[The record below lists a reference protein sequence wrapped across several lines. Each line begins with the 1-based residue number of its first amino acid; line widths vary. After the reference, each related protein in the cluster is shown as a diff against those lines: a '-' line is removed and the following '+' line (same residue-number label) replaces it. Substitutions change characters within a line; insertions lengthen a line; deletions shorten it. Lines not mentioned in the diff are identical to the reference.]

1 MKWDKKRRKLQ
12 NVEYEPKQIFKGVH
26 FVNGHTNPSIT
37 EIHRLVILHGGQFVS
52 YMVNKSSV
60 THIVCD
66 RLTPRKSI
74 QFKNCRVVKA
84 QWIVDSVAQQTLL
97 DWTLYRLILEVAYD
111 QKKIGFCQ
119 TTDY

>member
-12 NVEYEPKQIFKGVH
+12 NVEYKPKQILKGVQ
-26 FVNGHTNPSIT
+26 FCKWTYESPIT

-66 RLTPRKSI
+66 RLTPRKVFSS
-74 QFKNCRVVKA
+74 K
-84 QWIVDSVAQQTLL
+84 IVAL
-97 DWTLYRLILEVAYD
+97 
-111 QKKIGFCQ
+111 
-119 TTDY
+119 

>member
-1 MKWDKKRRKLQ
+1 MNLVIMPLISILKIETTKQDEEYVKWDKKRRKLQ
-12 NVEYEPKQIFKGVH
+12 NVEYEPKQILKGVL
-26 FVNGHTNPSIT
+26 FCNGHTNPSIT

-84 QWIVDSVAQQTLL
+84 QWIVDSHNRH
-97 DWTLYRLILEVAYD
+97 Y
-111 QKKIGFCQ
+111 
-119 TTDY
+119 